1 MSKVAVT
8 LNGREFTI
16 GCEDG
21 QEAYLRELARTLDVR
36 VQSIAQQVGQIGDLR
51 LLLMASLMLV
61 DEQKDADRRIEALEA
76 QVERLRNDRG
86 QDASVQAAE
95 RERLASGI
103 TALAERLERLAD
115 RLEGVEAAAEADD
128 ENASSSLFAEAG
140 A

>member
-103 TALAERLERLAD
+103 SALAERLERLAD

>member
-115 RLEGVEAAAEADD
+115 RLEGVGAAADADD